1 MSKFLVRQQ
10 NEITEK
16 YLQFCERFGVEPLPN
31 YKKNIEDSVW
41 QVPRKR
47 YQNPNAD
54 RKEALAIY
62 LKRCSDF
69 NVPIQNNIDEAST
82 GDLWRYIIRDTDVVI
97 NAEFSKEFEKITD
110 ISLKH
115 KIIGV
120 IQTLYDEGLYVK
132 KAQTTN
138 LFACSNNDELIYKE
152 YEKLGG
158 KEKLLALDDIDYTID
173 GEECDEEE
181 YKEEEEEREDDD

>member
-10 NEITEK
+10 EVITEK

-31 YKKNIEDSVW
+31 YKKNIEDFVW
-41 QVPRKR
+41 QTPQKR
-47 YQNPNAD
+47 CQNPNAD
-54 RKEALAIY
+54 RKEAFSIY
-62 LKRCSDF
+62 MRRCDDF
-69 NVPIQNNIDEAST
+69 NIPIQSNIDEAST
-82 GDLWRYIIRDTDVVI
+82 GDIWHYIIRDTDIVI
-97 NAEFSKEFEKITD
+97 NAEFSNEFEKITD
-110 ISLKH
+110 LDLKH

-132 KAQTTN
+132 KTQTTN

-158 KEKLLALDDIDYTID
+158 KEKLLALDDVDYTID
-173 GEECDEEE
+173 EEE
-181 YKEEEEEREDDD
+181 WEEEDYEEEVEKNESND